1 MTNKEA
7 IEQLLPLAKYSVDK
21 NGVGTFPMVSTPL
34 QAEAIDIA
42 IKSLEEVKG
51 LRLLADWAVE
61 CGFGFDNIP
70 EEYEKYKEEISDM
83 GYTEGLVY
91 IARKEAENEL

>member
-7 IEQLLPLAKYSVDK
+7 IAILGNQKIQGKSFYSQRLALD
-21 NGVGTFPMVSTPL
+21 L
-34 QAEAIDIA
+34 A
-42 IKSLEEVKG
+42 IKALEENEG
-51 LRLLADWAVE
+51 LRLLIDWAVE
-61 CGFGFDNIP
+61 RGFGYDNIP

-91 IARKEAENEL
+91 IARKEAKND